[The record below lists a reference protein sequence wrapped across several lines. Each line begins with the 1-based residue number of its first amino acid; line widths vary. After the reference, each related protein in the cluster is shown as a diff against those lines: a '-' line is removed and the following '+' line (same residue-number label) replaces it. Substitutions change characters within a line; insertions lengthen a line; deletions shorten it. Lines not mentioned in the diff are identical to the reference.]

1 MTLLKKNESFAIR
14 WSSELEVAIDSRG
27 ERLGWKRISPGLSI
41 PVLRFDLERVW
52 FSEVADLNEK
62 GKNIKGLHISSA
74 AGARPFRWYQPTSS
88 ITFLPGR
95 TEFAQPHQSRVQVGF
110 SSDSNWFSL

>member
-41 PVLRFDLERVW
+41 PVCVL
-52 FSEVADLNEK
+52 
-62 GKNIKGLHISSA
+62 I
-74 AGARPFRWYQPTSS
+74 
-88 ITFLPGR
+88 
-95 TEFAQPHQSRVQVGF
+95 
-110 SSDSNWFSL
+110 